1 VKKPSSTFEQ
11 PWWYKQVPRDFMSSP
26 DVQIMT
32 AEECGSYFFLLQHA
46 WLGGEKATLPND
58 PDRLAKLGR
67 VGKVSELVLSK
78 FKLDKK
84 DRFYNPRLLD
94 EWKEALKRSKDGKK
108 AVSARWEKEH
118 GGDTTVLPSKI
129 EGNATNNN
137 TKTNTHTPKKPVE
150 VVTSSSAS
158 GEASSSAS
166 SKTQTPAPGEAAV
179 RVAEK
184 LAAILRRENLKPATS
199 AQWAQQAERLLTKF
213 AEPIIIAVMQW
224 ALVDSPNMF
233 WRGRVYSMKH
243 FAGFFRTIN
252 QQYEIR
258 DAATGRTAA
267 NPLAGQAASLQTG
280 YDFSAIAKGDI

>member
-1 VKKPSSTFEQ
+1 MTKTAFEQ

-32 AEECGSYFFLLQHA
+32 AEECGCYFFLLQHS
-46 WLGGEKATLPND
+46 WLGGEDATLPND

-67 VGKVSELVLSK
+67 VAKVSDIVLSK
-78 FKLDKK
+78 FKLDKNG
-84 DRFYNPRLLD
+84 RFYNPRLLD

-108 AVSARWEKEH
+108 AIAARWEKEH
-118 GGDTTVLPSKI
+118 GGDTTVLPSK
-129 EGNATNNN
+129 NDSDTTNNN
-137 TKTNTHTPKKPVE
+137 TNTKTHTKKKEV
-150 VVTSSSAS
+150 VVTSTSAS
-158 GEASSSAS
+158 KEASPSAS

-184 LAAILRRENLKPATS
+184 LAATLRRENLKPAKRLE
-199 AQWAQQAERLLTKF
+199 WAQQADRLLAKF
-213 AEPIIIAVMQW
+213 TEPIILAVMQW

-258 DAATGRTAA
+258 DAATGRAAA
-267 NPLAGQAASLQTG
+267 NPLAGQAASLSTG
-280 YDFSAIAKGDI
+280 YDFSAMAKGDL